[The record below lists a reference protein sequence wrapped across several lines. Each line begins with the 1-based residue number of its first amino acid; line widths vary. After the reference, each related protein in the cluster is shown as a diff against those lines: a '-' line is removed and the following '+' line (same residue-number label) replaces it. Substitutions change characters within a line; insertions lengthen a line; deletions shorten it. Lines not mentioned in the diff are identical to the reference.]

1 MPTGRS
7 MGQSS
12 VKCEVPAL
20 SVALPLKR
28 RRLCMSPVDEI
39 RKTLSQAKE
48 TRLKILELCD
58 SIYKQVSRT
67 GNPTER
73 M

>member
-1 MPTGRS
+1 
-7 MGQSS
+7 
-12 VKCEVPAL
+12 
-20 SVALPLKR
+20 
-28 RRLCMSPVDEI
+28 MSPVDEI

-67 GNPTER
+67 GNPQRECRLVTAEGSIPR
-73 M
+73 RRGFLGQDFLWG